1 MRRSFVALVC
11 ASLVLV
17 VPPAA
22 SADAS
27 SDVFRTLIPNLVAHY
42 DFDHPVAGNAAMEQ
56 DQGASG
62 TNIQL
67 VNGGAAARVADG
79 AFPRSKFSLQTK
91 QVSPATASN
100 DDWKAGVYS
109 VAGVPSM
116 AAFNH
121 VQQASIMGWVKM
133 SSQNPSPNSNSA
145 NPNDF
150 YGAIGIA
157 GVLTGDSDGHAVRAL
172 LELIEVNGVLK
183 VVALGR
189 RIDGASSQ
197 TFAATEDW
205 RKILPADEWVFLAA
219 TFDFNTGEMAL
230 YRDGRPLSGSYVLS
244 GDPWGV
250 RTGQG
255 PYFSSATNPRGIKI
269 GGSFPQNSREN
280 NPCNCRFDS
289 LMFLNR
295 SVRPWE
301 VQAQYTLTRFR

>member
-1 MRRSFVALVC
+1 MRRPLVALVC
-11 ASLVLV
+11 ASLAFAVQ
-17 VPPAA
+17 PAA
-22 SADAS
+22 SAS
-27 SDVFRTLIPNLVAHY
+27 QPDVFRTLIPNLMAHY

-62 TNIQL
+62 TNINL
-67 VNGGAAARVADG
+67 INGGAAARVPDG

-91 QVSPATASN
+91 QVNPTVAGN
-100 DDWKAGVYS
+100 DDWKAGVY
-109 VAGVPSM
+109 ATGGVPTLT
-116 AAFNH
+116 AFNH

-133 SSQNPSPNSNSA
+133 SGQNPSPNSNSA

-150 YGAIGIA
+150 YGAIGVA
-157 GVLTGDSDGHAVRAL
+157 GILTGNSDGHAVRAL

-197 TFAATEDW
+197 TFAANEDW
-205 RKILPADEWVFLAA
+205 RKLLPVDEWVHLAA

-230 YRDGRPLSGSYVLS
+230 YRNGQPLAGSYVLP

-250 RTGQG
+250 KTGQG
-255 PYFSSATNPRGIKI
+255 PYFSSASDPRGIKI
-269 GGSFPQNSREN
+269 GGSFPQNNREN

-295 SVRPWE
+295 SLAAWE
-301 VQAQYTLTRFR
+301 IQAQYQLMRLR